1 MYRQQLPWICLAKFY
16 GKACM
21 VKHSKGNHG
30 AITDRVGIAQI
41 LKQEKRRYQYTL
53 LRNLGLIVGLAA
65 LGTTGYRVIEK
76 WSWFDALYMTVITL
90 ATIGYGET
98 YPLSFA
104 GREFTIALIIAGVII
119 LTYIATQ
126 FTMAVS
132 QGHFHYLLQL
142 RRQEA
147 WMNSLDHH
155 YIVCGYGRTGRQVTA
170 EFAAEGIPFVVID
183 SEAQALEELS
193 QIEYPHVQGDA
204 TLDST
209 LLYAGVERAVCIVL
223 ALPSDAENLYGVLS
237 AKTLNPNIRAIA
249 RASTEEAIQ
258 KLRRG
263 GADEVISPY
272 ITGGKRMA
280 AAALRPQVMDFV
292 DGIITGAN
300 RSFYI
305 EEFRIDGKS
314 CPYLGTSLKEARLRS
329 QTGALVLAIRRSD
342 GILIAGPN
350 ADTLI
355 LEGDLLICMGT
366 SEQLRELNQVLSP
379 LPHKSRSPRPPRN
392 NPMDITKF
400 RGKNEEDFNEP
411 KS

>member
-1 MYRQQLPWICLAKFY
+1 MTAIVIGVLGKMVYLAKFY
-16 GKACM
+16 GEAF
-21 VKHSKGNHG
+21 KGYS
-30 AITDRVGIAQI
+30 AMTDRVGIAQI

-53 LRNLGLIVGLAA
+53 LRNLGLILALA
-65 LGTTGYRVIEK
+65 VVGTTGYRLIER

-98 YPLSFA
+98 YPLSLE
-104 GREFTIALIIAGVII
+104 GREFTIGLIIAGVTT

-126 FTMAVS
+126 FTVAVS
-132 QGHFHYLLQL
+132 QGHFRYLLQL
-142 RRQEA
+142 RRQES

-155 YIVCGYGRTGRQVTA
+155 YIICGYGRTGRQVTA

-209 LLYAGVERAVCIVL
+209 LLYAGIERAVCIVL
-223 ALPSDAENLYGVLS
+223 ALPSDAENLYAVLS

-350 ADTLI
+350 ADSLI

-379 LPHKSRSPRPPRN
+379 LPHKTRSPRPPRN
-392 NPMDITKF
+392 NPTDITKL
-400 RGKNEEDFNEP
+400 RGRNDDGDESK
-411 KS
+411 